1 MASTARRTA
10 TLAALALIAV
20 LLGGCAVFRVTPA
33 ALQAG
38 TIGDVTVH
46 LDVCAS
52 AVGLCPP
59 AGTAEADQS
68 ANAYDLQM
76 LLGFLVADG
85 ADTPASFDTSSG
97 PAATFA
103 RNSSYSAGLELL
115 SAAPAGF
122 RWVGYA
128 ATTSY
133 HWKFPLSPATGF
145 TADPAFHLRPAADG
159 SPFHGP
165 FTYRAVVGVRAID
178 GGHTLG
184 SALNCV
190 GAHATTQTICS
201 DEATGTTPLT
211 TDLAIPTR
219 DLGLLTA
226 SAPATTTPGGAVSV
240 PFTLRYA
247 GAATP
252 AANFALTATSG
263 VPGAAA
269 PTLSAPSISPATDSD
284 STVLATVTVPAGVAP
299 GDYPVTLTA
308 ALPNGQSR
316 SATRTVSVVPA
327 AEGDPP
333 PPPPPGDSS
342 DKRAPAATV
351 SIRAER
357 LQRLIKTRK
366 LSLRVGED
374 EAGSVA
380 LTAKIGGRSAS
391 VKIGFAKPGSRT
403 ATLRIGKSAAKAL
416 KGHSRVKLTVK
427 ATARDLAGNTTVV
440 RAHRTLKR

>member
-1 MASTARRTA
+1 MASTARRAA

-52 AVGLCPP
+52 GISTCPSN
-59 AGTAEADQS
+59 GDSDADTS
-68 ANAYDLQM
+68 ANKYDLQL
-76 LLGFLVADG
+76 LLGILVPDG
-85 ADTPASFDTSSG
+85 ADAPASFDTSTG
-97 PAATFA
+97 PIGTFA
-103 RNSSYSAGLELL
+103 RNTSYSSGLQLI
-115 SAAPAGF
+115 SPAPAGF
-122 RWVGYA
+122 HWIGYA
-128 ATTSY
+128 ATAVY
-133 HWKFPLSPATGF
+133 HWDYAANPATAF
-145 TADPAFHLRPAADG
+145 TADPTFHLRPASDG
-159 SPFHGP
+159 SPFRGP
-165 FTYRAVVGVRAID
+165 FKYRAVVGIKAID
-178 GGHTLG
+178 GSQPLG
-184 SALNCV
+184 SPFDCV
-190 GAHATTQTICS
+190 GNRLQTQTYCTDKSPGADPI
-201 DEATGTTPLT
+201 G
-211 TDLAIPTR
+211 TDLSLPTR
-219 DLGLLTA
+219 DLGVVTA
-226 SAPATTTPGGAVSV
+226 GAPASTTPGGAVSV

-247 GAATP
+247 GTATQAAT
-252 AANFALTATSG
+252 FALSAAST

-269 PTLSAPSISPATDSD
+269 PTLSTQSVAPSTDSD
-284 STVLATVTVPAGVAP
+284 SNVLATVNIPAGTAP
-299 GDYPVTLTA
+299 GDYTATLTA
-308 ALPNGQSR
+308 ALPNGQ
-316 SATRTVSVVPA
+316 TRTGTSTVKVLPPGGSVN
-327 AEGDPP
+327 D
-333 PPPPPGDSS
+333 PPPGDSA

-351 SIRAER
+351 SIKAEK

-403 ATLRIGKSAAKAL
+403 ATLKIGKSAAKAL
-416 KGHSRVKLTVK
+416 SGHSRVKLTVK